1 VKKHR
6 RLSSH
11 REAAM
16 ESNRRSASLGM
27 QPARMLLTAFACLS
41 LLLLLFGTATA
52 APRFDPLPVTALSE
66 AGTNLPEAQPQ
77 VVRARSGGVDFA
89 ENARVGGIVI
99 EVFRNAFVADGQSP
113 TRVNIRL
120 FDKHKLPLTGVAYAT
135 LEVSGGSV
143 LLPGATTDESGLGRL
158 DLDRLTRGIQI
169 KVENGTAGFTLIAP
183 SEPQDV
189 RVRVTA
195 GEHEANGVVTYVPEL
210 REWIAA
216 GLIEG
221 VVSVRRLSQSSVQSA
236 RFDDGFEREIRRFS
250 REFNGDRGSVDL
262 RVAAFLKGKIRGDYL
277 LTAAYDSDKET
288 RARLLRDVRPD
299 EFYPIYGDSAV
310 RGFEARSAEKLYVR
324 VDKNKSY
331 LLYGDFRTADGT
343 AAQLTATN
351 AAALRVSDL
360 GQYSR
365 TATGAKWHYDT
376 PSVVANLFATK
387 DTLRQMIEEFRGQGI
402 SGPFALAN
410 NSALE
415 NSERVEVIVRD
426 RNQPSV
432 ILRTS
437 LLTRLA
443 DYTFEPFSGRIL
455 LRQPLPALDANFNP
469 VSLRVT
475 YEFDQGGAEY
485 WLYGVDAQAKLGTSV
500 SVGGSYVEDKNP
512 LVPYRLSSTN
522 VGWSITNKTMLVA
535 EVARSMSV
543 VNTIDGV
550 NAVTRPGLATRS
562 GEVDGGAARLE
573 LRHKDEQLEVRAMV
587 GRSDPTFN
595 NAAATLNGGRK
606 EAAAR
611 ATFKVSDALSV
622 FSQAIRSEDQ
632 VNGSERKAGE
642 IGANLKFGNAL
653 ELGGGFRSVRES
665 GTILGAANTVLSTT
679 GLGGTGGGFFGAG
692 GGAVNP
698 VTGNLVVNPGSSF
711 PVNAASNT
719 GSNLDGQSVF
729 VRARL
734 RLADRANASAEVE
747 RGTNDAE
754 KSRWTVGADYLLSER
769 SKLYARYE
777 NQRGLASSFALNP
790 AEKSRAFVFGVDTS
804 YMPGGQLFTEYRLR
818 DAIDQASAEAR
829 DLQLASGVRNG
840 FSLAEGLRAT
850 TSVER
855 LTVVSGSGQAAT
867 AISGGL
873 EYTANPLWKAAT
885 KLEYRRADD
894 NRLTSDNDGQDS
906 WLSTFTVA
914 RKLDRDWTL
923 LLRNYLLWSDA
934 KNLPGA
940 HLQDRVQI
948 GFAYRPVDD
957 NRLDLLSKY
966 EYKIERNPEIAPQIN
981 ERAHIA
987 SLHANYHPARAW
999 WATGRIAAK
1008 WQSDPFG
1015 GYRAALL
1022 GGRLTYDVTEKWDV
1036 SVMTSVLQ
1044 SSGGRS
1050 RQWAHGAELGY
1061 AIQQNLWLSL
1071 GMNWA
1076 GFKDPDLSGSDYTS
1090 RGAFLRLRFK
1100 FDEDVFGRRD
1110 QNTNR
1115 SLERRETR

>member
-1 VKKHR
+1 
-6 RLSSH
+6 
-11 REAAM
+11 M
-16 ESNRRSASLGM
+16 ENNRRSAILCMRS
-27 QPARMLLTAFACLS
+27 AYRVLTAFASVS
-41 LLLLLFGTATA
+41 LLLPLFGNTAWAT
-52 APRFDPLPVTALSE
+52 PRYDALSVAALSE
-66 AGTNLPEAQPQ
+66 TGTNLPEAQPQ
-77 VVRARSGGVDFA
+77 VVRARSGVVDFA

-120 FDKHKLPLTGVAYAT
+120 FDKRKLPLVGVAYAT

-143 LLPGATTDESGLGRL
+143 LLPGATTDESGPGRH
-158 DLDRLTRGIQI
+158 DVDRLMRGIQI
-169 KVENGTAGFTLIAP
+169 KVENGTAAFTLIAP

-221 VVSVRRLSQSSVQSA
+221 VVSVRRLSQSSVQQA
-236 RFDDGFEREIRRFS
+236 RFDDGFEREIKRFS

-288 RARLLRDVRPD
+288 RARLLRDIRPD

-324 VDKNKSY
+324 VDNNKSY

-351 AAALRVSDL
+351 SAALRASDL

-365 TATGAKWHYDT
+365 TATGAKWHYET
-376 PSVVANLFATK
+376 PLVVANLFATK

-432 ILRTS
+432 ILRAS
-437 LLTRLA
+437 LLNRFA

-475 YEFDQGGAEY
+475 YEFDQAGPEY
-485 WLYGVDAQAKLGTSV
+485 WLYGVDGQAKLGASV

-512 LVPYRLSSTN
+512 LVPYRLSSAN
-522 VGWSITNKTMLVA
+522 VGWSISEKTMLVA
-535 EVARSMSV
+535 EVARSKSV

-550 NAVTRPGLATRS
+550 NAATRPGLATSS
-562 GEVDGGAARLE
+562 GEVVGAAARLE
-573 LRHKDEQLEVRAMV
+573 LRHRGEQLEVRAMV
-587 GRSDPTFN
+587 GQSDPTFN

-611 ATFKVSDALSV
+611 ATFKVNSAISV

-642 IGANLKFGNAL
+642 IGANLKVSTAL
-653 ELGGGFRSVRES
+653 ELSGGLRSVRES
-665 GTILGAANTVLSTT
+665 GTMPGAANTFVPAT

-711 PVNAASNT
+711 PANAASTT
-719 GSNLDGQSVF
+719 GSNLEGQSAF
-729 VRARL
+729 LKGRVRL
-734 RLADRANASAEVE
+734 TDRANATTEYE
-747 RGTNDAE
+747 RGTSDAE

-840 FSLAEGLRAT
+840 FLLSEGLRAT

-855 LTVVSGSGQAAT
+855 LTVVAGSGQTAT

-873 EYTANPLWKAAT
+873 EYTANPVWKAST
-885 KLEYRRADD
+885 KLEYRTAG
-894 NRLTSDNDGQDS
+894 NNQLTPDNDGQDS

-957 NRLDLLSKY
+957 NRFDLLSKY

-987 SLHANYHPARAW
+987 SLHANYHPTRTW

-1022 GGRLTYDVTEKWDV
+1022 GGRLTHDVTEKWDV

-1050 RQWAHGAELGY
+1050 RQWAQGIELGY
-1061 AIQQNLWLSL
+1061 AIQQNLWLSF
-1071 GMNWA
+1071 GVNWA
-1076 GFKDPDLSGSDYTS
+1076 GFKDADLTGSDYTS

-1100 FDEDVFGRRD
+1100 FDEGVFAGRDR
-1110 QNTNR
+1110 NTNR